1 MRRSKVKHTDKL
13 RARLGAIA
21 TEMKALNEKMSAE
34 GYQENA
40 DDTAAWDKLKG
51 ESATVKGQLD
61 RALDVER
68 LEAEANTVVLAAAR
82 GQTTVPGPQ
91 PATQF
96 ENFGEFMHA
105 VRFRPNDQRLASSWH
120 EWEPKGEQR
129 MDTGSLGGFAVP
141 TQFRS
146 DLMRIEA
153 QGALVRPR
161 ATVIPAGSPPDSAIT
176 MPALDQTGTNPA
188 NVYGGVSVNK
198 VAEGG
203 AKPNTGFKLREIKL
217 EPQEIAGSL
226 ETTDKLLRNWSAASS
241 VIENLFRG
249 AMAAFEDTEFL
260 RGNGVGGPLG
270 VINSGA
276 VFSINRAVAA
286 QFAYADVSA
295 MLARFLLDGAISPV
309 WSISQSVMPQLLT
322 MRNPT
327 TGGGDGSLIWQP
339 NARDNAGNQ
348 LLMGYPIFWNQ
359 RNPALGTKGDVGLY
373 DFSKYLIKDGSGPF
387 VAASE
392 HVKFLENK
400 TVFKIFWNVDGQP
413 WLTAPFTQE
422 GGYQVSPFVVLD
434 IPT

>member
-1 MRRSKVKHTDKL
+1 MKLTDKL
-13 RARLGAIA
+13 RARLGKIA
-21 TEMKALNEKMSAE
+21 ADMKALNDKMSAD
-34 GYQENA
+34 GYEA
-40 DDTAAWDKLKG
+40 SAEDTADWDKLKA
-51 ESATVKGQLD
+51 ESASVKTQLD
-61 RALDVER
+61 RALEVER
-68 LEAEANTVVLAAAR
+68 LEAEANTVVPAAAR

-105 VRFRPNDQRLASSWH
+105 VRFRPNDQRLASQWH
-120 EWEPKGEQR
+120 EFEPRGEQR
-129 MDTGSLGGFAVP
+129 MDTGSLGGFAIP

-161 ATVIPAGSPPDSAIT
+161 ATVIPAGSPPDAAIT
-176 MPALDQTGTNPA
+176 IPALDQTGASPA

-226 ETTDKLLRNWSAASS
+226 ETTDKLLRNWNAASS
-241 VIENLFRG
+241 LIEGLFRS

-276 VFSINRAVAA
+276 AFSVNRAVAN
-286 QFAYADVSA
+286 QFSYADVTN
-295 MLARFLLDGAISPV
+295 MLSRFMLDGAVSPV

-322 MRNPT
+322 MKNPFSGT
-327 TGGGDGSLIWQP
+327 AGSGDGALIWQP
-339 NARDNAGNQ
+339 NARDAAGNQ

-359 RNPALGTKGDVGLY
+359 RNPQLGTKGDVGLY
-373 DFSKYLIKDGSGPF
+373 DFSKYLVKDGSGPF

-434 IPT
+434 IP